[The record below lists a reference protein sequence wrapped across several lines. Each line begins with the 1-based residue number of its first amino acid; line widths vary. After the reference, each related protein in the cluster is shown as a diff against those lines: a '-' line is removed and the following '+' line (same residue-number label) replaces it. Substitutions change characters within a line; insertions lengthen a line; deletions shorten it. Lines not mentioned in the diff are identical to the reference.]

1 MRWRRN
7 PSTNVD
13 ARTLASRRDR
23 GATLVE
29 ISIAIVLLGIGV
41 TSMLTMLTVTIQA
54 SATERDHANAH
65 AWLQTAADVLYG
77 IERVDCNE
85 FANSDAIVLS
95 TYDAAVKGTSNPEGW
110 PTANIRVVP
119 PVLYWN
125 GDIYQSTC
133 YDNEDGIL
141 LQLVTLEV
149 RNPEGRIVETVQV
162 VKG

>member
-7 PSTNVD
+7 PSTSVD
-13 ARTLASRRDR
+13 ARKPASGKDR

-41 TSMLTMLTVTIQA
+41 TSMLTMLTVTIKA

-65 AWLQTAADVLYG
+65 AWLQTGADVLYG
-77 IERVDCNE
+77 RDRLDCDDNTP
-85 FANSDAIVLS
+85 AQIHSA
-95 TYDAAVKGTSNPEGW
+95 YDATVKGTSNPGGW
-110 PTANIRVVP
+110 PASNISVIP
-119 PVLYWN
+119 PVLYWD
-125 GDIYQSTC
+125 GDIYQNTC
-133 YDNEDGIL
+133 YDNEGIL
-141 LQLVTLEV
+141 LQLITIEV